1 MTDIDLKRLAVDR
14 EYWDEVTPTGSE
26 YYSPSNDTYYMF
38 CQLTGMKWRQCAPGC
53 YSWED
58 KNPVYQVPPN
68 SIHRPPKKAHDGEWH
83 DGLPPVGVEC
93 EFIHPGIT
101 SEGWQIGTIKAY
113 FDDRV
118 AIKSN
123 PSIWPACGYAVILID
138 EELKFRSL
146 KPKHERQR
154 AELAE
159 LVLSGMKDCE
169 YYPYETDVN
178 SIADAILSKYNLEPK
193 P

>member
-14 EYWDEVTPTGSE
+14 EYWDS
-26 YYSPSNDTYYMF
+26 
-38 CQLTGMKWRQCAPGC
+38 LAPEGATHYCPARKDWLNC
-53 YSWED
+53 YAVSVD
-58 KNPVYQVPPN
+58 YCC
-68 SIHRPPKKAHDGEWH
+68 IHRPPKKAHDGEWQ
-83 DGLPPVGVEC
+83 DGLPPVGVER

-154 AELAE
+154 EELKAF
-159 LVLSGMKDCE
+159 LSESVCSSNGMNKRQIMGDL
-169 YYPYETDVN
+169 T
-178 SIADAILSKYNLEPK
+178 DAILSKYNLEPK

>member
-14 EYWDEVTPTGSE
+14 EYWDSVAPEGATHWDMEAELFVSPTHVYTLGGK
-26 YYSPSNDTYYMF
+26 
-38 CQLTGMKWRQCAPGC
+38 QQRQFRRTLSSFGRYIP
-53 YSWED
+53 
-58 KNPVYQVPPN
+58 
-68 SIHRPPKKAHDGEWH
+68 RPPKKAQEVEWDG

-101 SEGWQIGTIKAY
+101 YEGWQIGTIKAY

-154 AELAE
+154 EELKAF
-159 LVLSGMKDCE
+159 LSESVCSSNGMNKRQIMGDL
-169 YYPYETDVN
+169 T
-178 SIADAILSKYNLEPK
+178 DAILSKYNLEQK

>member
-14 EYWDEVTPTGSE
+14 EYWDS
-26 YYSPSNDTYYMF
+26 
-38 CQLTGMKWRQCAPGC
+38 LAPEGATHYCPARKDWLNC
-53 YSWED
+53 YAVSVD
-58 KNPVYQVPPN
+58 YCC
-68 SIHRPPKKAHDGEWH
+68 IHRPPKKAQEVEWDG